1 MDSICER
8 HTGALVKLT
17 PSGDRKTWNVHQES
31 VLPPLPHFEGWKPI
45 DWKPEDGPIQL
56 FGYVHTKS
64 HEAFA
69 SVTICGIFIGVIF
82 GSLDENVQLDFDL
95 FIAKGQINLFMKG
108 GNVMAKLKVNATPF
122 KGTDGAFSVLEG
134 V

>member
-45 DWKPEDGPIQL
+45 DWKPEDGPIQVTSTRR
-56 FGYVHTKS
+56 VH
-64 HEAFA
+64 ELRL
-69 SVTICGIFIGVIF
+69 TI
-82 GSLDENVQLDFDL
+82 
-95 FIAKGQINLFMKG
+95 
-108 GNVMAKLKVNATPF
+108 T
-122 KGTDGAFSVLEG
+122 T
-134 V
+134 